1 MAENILK
8 KLVNNSQ
15 IAIDD
20 GVYDVDV
27 NLKKSNQDFKQ
38 IITSNPHATLLT
50 EVKFSSPSLGKIRT
64 IGDPTVIAKQM
75 IAGGSKALSV
85 LTQPH
90 LFHGSPEYFI
100 KVRQAVDV
108 PLLMK
113 DIMID
118 KIQIDTAKKIGAD
131 YMLVIQSLFDQKF
144 LTDIDEFIDYGHKQ
158 GLNVLLEVHTKEE
171 FQNALKTEADIIGI
185 NNRNLDTLDIDL
197 NTTELVLSGYDNS
210 RIILSESGI
219 NTSEDI
225 QYLKKCGADAFLIG
239 SSIMKSDNIDRASK
253 EIGELILKYP
263 KNGKFGEFG
272 GQYIPET
279 LGPCN

>member
-27 NLKKSNQDFKQ
+27 NLQKSDKDFKQ

-64 IGDPTVIAKQM
+64 IGDPSNIAKQM

-90 LFHGSPEYFI
+90 LFNGSPEYFI
-100 KVRQAVDV
+100 KVREAVDV

-158 GLNVLLEVHTKEE
+158 GLNILLEVHTKEE
-171 FQNALKTEADIIGI
+171 FQNALKTKADIIGI
-185 NNRNLDTLDIDL
+185 NNRNLDTLEIDL
-197 NTTELVLSGYDNS
+197 KTTELVLSDYDDS
-210 RIILSESGI
+210 KLILSESGI
-219 NTSEDI
+219 STSEDI
-225 QYLKKCGADAFLIG
+225 RYLKKCGANAFLIG
-239 SSIMKSDNIDRASK
+239 SSIMKSDNIEEQVRKLVNS
-253 EIGELILKYP
+253 Y
-263 KNGKFGEFG
+263 
-272 GQYIPET
+272 
-279 LGPCN
+279 

>member
-1 MAENILK
+1 MAENILR

-15 IAIDD
+15 AAIDD

-27 NLKKSNQDFKQ
+27 DLQQSNKDFKQ
-38 IITSNPHATLLT
+38 IIKINPHATLLT
-50 EVKFSSPSLGKIRT
+50 EIKFASPSLGKIRT
-64 IGDPTVIAKQM
+64 LTDPASVAKQM

-90 LFHGSPEYFI
+90 LFNGSPQYFM

-131 YMLVIQSLFDQKF
+131 FILLIQSLFDQKY
-144 LTDIDEFIDYGHKQ
+144 LKEIDEFIDYAHKK
-158 GLNVLLEVHTKEE
+158 GLEILLEVHTKEE
-171 FQNALKTEADIIGI
+171 FEKALKTGADLIGI
-185 NNRNLDTLDIDL
+185 NNRNLDTLEIDL
-197 NTTELVLSGYDNS
+197 KTTERVLEGYERS
-210 RIILSESGI
+210 RLILSESGI
-219 NTSEDI
+219 ETPEDI

-239 SSIMKSDNIDRASK
+239 SSIMKSDNIEEQVKKLVSA
-253 EIGELILKYP
+253 Y
-263 KNGKFGEFG
+263 
-272 GQYIPET
+272 
-279 LGPCN
+279 

>member
-158 GLNVLLEVHTKEE
+158 GLNVLVEVHTKEE
-171 FQNALKTEADIIGI
+171 FQNALNEDALIGI
-185 NNRNLDTLDIDL
+185 NNRNLDTLEIDL
-197 NTTELVLSGYDNS
+197 KTTESVLSGYDDS

-239 SSIMKSDNIDRASK
+239 SSIMKSDNIIEQVRKLVNS
-253 EIGELILKYP
+253 Y
-263 KNGKFGEFG
+263 
-272 GQYIPET
+272 
-279 LGPCN
+279 

>member
-15 IAIDD
+15 IAIDE
-20 GVYDVDV
+20 GVYDVNV
-27 NLKKSNQDFKQ
+27 NLKKSTQDFKQ
-38 IITSNPHATLLT
+38 IIETNPHATLLT
-50 EVKFSSPSLGKIRT
+50 EIKFSSPSLGKIRT
-64 IGDPTVIAKQM
+64 ISDPVSIAKQM
-75 IAGGSKALSV
+75 IQGGSKALSV

-90 LFHGSPEYFI
+90 LFNGSPQYFI
-100 KVRQAVDV
+100 KVRQSVDV

-144 LTDIDEFIDYGHKQ
+144 LTDIDDFIDYGHKQ
-158 GLNVLLEVHTKEE
+158 GLNVLLEVHTREE

-185 NNRNLDTLDIDL
+185 NNRNLDTLEIDL
-197 NTTELVLSGYDNS
+197 KTTELVLSGYDKS

-219 NTSEDI
+219 NTTADI
-225 QYLKKCGADAFLIG
+225 QYLKNCGADAFLIG
-239 SSIMKSDNIDRASK
+239 SSIMKSDNIIEQVRKLVNS
-253 EIGELILKYP
+253 Y
-263 KNGKFGEFG
+263 
-272 GQYIPET
+272 
-279 LGPCN
+279 

>member
-1 MAENILK
+1 MAENILR

-20 GVYDVDV
+20 GIYDIDL
-27 NLKKSNQDFKQ
+27 NLQKSNKDFVQ
-38 IITSNPHATLLT
+38 IIKTNPHATLLT
-50 EVKFSSPSLGKIRT
+50 EVKFASPSLGKIRT
-64 IGDPTVIAKQM
+64 LTDPASIAKQM

-100 KVRQAVDV
+100 KVRQSVEV

-131 YMLVIQSLFDQKF
+131 YMLVIQSLFDQGYLKE
-144 LTDIDEFIDYGHKQ
+144 IDEFIDYGHKQ
-158 GLNVLLEVHTKEE
+158 GLEILLEVHTKEE

-185 NNRNLDTLDIDL
+185 NNRNLDTLEIDL
-197 NTTELVLSGYDNS
+197 KTTEVILEGYEKS

-219 NTSEDI
+219 NTTEDI

-239 SSIMKSDNIDRASK
+239 SSIMKSNNIEEQVKKLVNA
-253 EIGELILKYP
+253 Y
-263 KNGKFGEFG
+263 
-272 GQYIPET
+272 
-279 LGPCN
+279 